1 MDVLAD
7 PENVPLLIQLHEAL
21 VPVAGRRRQKGAEG
35 AFRFQKGGNAFLLKH
50 KVAFQK
56 EEAAFDFSFQQAQAV
71 HGARPL
77 IAWVFHHGHIAAPRQ
92 VLPELFRLKAGDDEK
107 PPNAAVLQ
115 HPHGPI
121 QHRFLSQRQQRRRKV
136 EILPPAGRKDHRRP
150 DRLLFLRQGEL
161 HLLPGKECSFQHP
174 APLLR

>member
-1 MDVLAD
+1 MLFKNGLVFMENGTFEKVDVRTKDDKIIEVGPSLPANGEEVKDISGKRLIPGLVDIHSHGCGGAD
-7 PENVPLLIQLHEAL
+7 FCDGTQEAL
-21 VPVAGRRRQKGAEG
+21 QTMA
-35 AFRFQKGGNAFLLKH
+35 
-50 KVAFQK
+50 
-56 EEAAFDFSFQQAQAV
+56 DTY
-71 HGARPL
+71 
-77 IAWVFHHGHIAAPRQ
+77 
-92 VLPELFRLKAGDDEK
+92 LKAGDDEK
-107 PPNAAVLQ
+107 PPDAAVLQ